1 MGGSR
6 SGRRRSRVAKAKR
19 KIRVA
24 LVEPRTGLPSA
35 LEAAL
40 EVHPRIT
47 IVSRT
52 ASVGQALS
60 EAFKKAPDVVIVDA
74 GSLLDAVRAAGT
86 VGRQA
91 RQARQARQGRD
102 EEPASLTPRE
112 RQVIALVAE
121 GRTSREIAS
130 FLRVTPRTVEA
141 HRENIGKKLGI
152 RTVAA
157 FTRFAIAQGILGED

>member
-1 MGGSR
+1 M
-6 SGRRRSRVAKAKR
+6 
-19 KIRVA
+19 A
-24 LVEPRTGLPSA
+24 LVEPRTGFPSE

-40 EVHPRIT
+40 GVDRRIT

-52 ASVGQALS
+52 SSVGQALR
-60 EAFKKAPDVVIVDA
+60 EARKRAPDVVILDA
-74 GSLLDAVRAAGT
+74 SFLSDAVRGAETAFPP
-86 VGRQA
+86 
-91 RQARQARQGRD
+91 GRD
-102 EEPASLTPRE
+102 EGPAPDLSPRE

-130 FLRVTPRTVEA
+130 LLRVAPRTVEA

-157 FTRFAIAQGILGED
+157 FTRFAIAHGILGED

>member
-1 MGGSR
+1 MEGSR
-6 SGRRRSRVAKAKR
+6 SDRRRTR

-24 LVEPRTGLPSA
+24 LVAPLAGLPGE

-40 EVHPRIT
+40 GVHPRIL

-52 ASVGQALS
+52 SSVGQALS
-60 EAFKKAPDVVIVDA
+60 EAVKRAPDVVVVDA
-74 GSLLDAVRAAGT
+74 GSLSDAVRGTETVLAPDRGAAT
-86 VGRQA
+86 
-91 RQARQARQGRD
+91 
-102 EEPASLTPRE
+102 ASELTPRE

-121 GRTSREIAS
+121 GRTSREIAAL
-130 FLRVTPRTVEA
+130 LRVTPRTVES

-157 FTRFAIAQGILGED
+157 FTRFAIAHGILEAD

>member
-1 MGGSR
+1 VAGKK
-6 SGRRRSRVAKAKR
+6 RRR
-19 KIRVA
+19 IRVA
-24 LVEPRTGLPSA
+24 LVEPRAGFPSE

-40 EVHPRIT
+40 GVDPRIT

-52 ASVGQALS
+52 SSVGQALS
-60 EAFKKAPDVVIVDA
+60 EAVERAPDVVIVDA
-74 GSLLDAVRAAGT
+74 SALSDAVRGAEAALPRGKDA
-86 VGRQA
+86 GS
-91 RQARQARQGRD
+91 
-102 EEPASLTPRE
+102 ASDLTPRE

-130 FLRVTPRTVEA
+130 LLRMAHRTVEA

-157 FTRFAIAQGILGED
+157 FTRFAIAHGILEED

>member
-1 MGGSR
+1 M
-6 SGRRRSRVAKAKR
+6 
-19 KIRVA
+19 A
-24 LVEPRTGLPSA
+24 LVEPRTGFPSE

-40 EVHPRIT
+40 EVDPRIT

-52 ASVGQALS
+52 SSVGQALS
-60 EAFKKAPDVVIVDA
+60 EAVKRAPDVVIVDPD
-74 GSLLDAVRAAGT
+74 SLSDAVRGAET
-86 VGRQA
+86 PFPP
-91 RQARQARQGRD
+91 GRD
-102 EEPASLTPRE
+102 EGPARDLTPRE

-130 FLRVTPRTVEA
+130 LLRVAPRTVEA

-157 FTRFAIAQGILGED
+157 FTRFAIAHGILGED

>member
-1 MGGSR
+1 VAKKK
-6 SGRRRSRVAKAKR
+6 RRR
-19 KIRVA
+19 IRVA
-24 LVEPRTGLPSA
+24 LVEPRTGFPSE

-40 EVHPRIT
+40 GVDPRIT

-52 ASVGQALS
+52 SSVGQALS
-60 EAFKKAPDVVIVDA
+60 EARKRAPDVVIVDA
-74 GSLLDAVRAAGT
+74 SSLSDAVQAAET
-86 VGRQA
+86 A
-91 RQARQARQGRD
+91 LPPGRD
-102 EEPASLTPRE
+102 EGPDLTPRE

-130 FLRVTPRTVEA
+130 LLRVAPRTVEA

-157 FTRFAIAQGILGED
+157 FTRFAIAHGILGED